1 MIPHFVPFDSIR
13 RRVMEVLHSETLPAT
28 AYPLYVVRNL
38 HGRIRISVADHA
50 QDDVQCREALRQLAG
65 RLSKSLAQHGYPE
78 DEAVLFV
85 PPEMLDLLREAPMVV
100 DDLPEVYWIDRL
112 MTGSDWSTVTPARWD
127 RAARRYTLFSVK
139 GGVGRSTTAAVLAP
153 HLANRGERVMI
164 VDLDLE
170 SPGLSSAVL
179 DSDAMPV
186 FGVSDWFVEDL
197 VGQGESVI
205 ERMTATLPLDFDGDV
220 FVVPAHG
227 QDPGEYLA
235 KLGRVYVTVPGERW
249 TTRLARLLFDLEQH
263 YKPTIV
269 LLESRSGLHDIAASA
284 VTDLDAHV
292 LLFAVD
298 STSTWVDY
306 GILFKHWQAQNL
318 ASYIRQRLSVV
329 SALTPTNDGSYVQRF
344 RERSWE
350 LFRRYLYDPV
360 DCENAYKDPMSF
372 DLNEDDSPHSPMPI
386 YWNLGLAPGASL
398 RDLPTEAINLAY
410 GHFLPLVDKMVAR
423 DGRTF
428 GGF

>member
-13 RRVMEVLHSETLPAT
+13 RRVMEVLCTETLPAA

-38 HGRIRISVADHA
+38 HGRIRISVADHV

-65 RLSKSLAQHGYPE
+65 KLSESLAQHGYTE
-78 DEAVLFV
+78 GEAVLFV
-85 PPEMLDLLREAPMVV
+85 PSEMLELLREAAEAV
-100 DDLPEVYWIDRL
+100 DDLPGVHWIDRL
-112 MTGSDWSTVTPARWD
+112 MTGSDWSTVTPAQSD
-127 RAARRYTLFSVK
+127 STARRYTLFSVK
-139 GGVGRSTTAAVLAP
+139 GGVGRSTTAAVLAS
-153 HLANRGERVMI
+153 HLANKGERVMV

-197 VGQGESVI
+197 VGQGERVI
-205 ERMTATLPLDFDGDV
+205 EQMTATLPLDFDGDV

-249 TTRLARLLFDLEQH
+249 TIRLAKLLFHLERH

-306 GILFKHWQAQNL
+306 GILFKHWQTQDL
-318 ASYIRQRLSVV
+318 ASYVRQRLSVI

-350 LFRRYLYDPV
+350 LFRHYLYDPV
-360 DCENAYKDPMSF
+360 DCDADEDPMSF

-398 RDLPTEAINLAY
+398 RDLPTEAIDLAY
-410 GHFLPLVDKMVAR
+410 GHFLPLVDKMMAR